1 MANPKKSKE
10 EIKSIIH
17 LIASPLMGSDLQERK
32 RETLIISIP
41 VNDVL
46 SSCLLANFPICLCRD
61 GLATDR
67 SDSMGWND

>member
-1 MANPKKSKE
+1 MANPPKEQVRNKKYNS
-10 EIKSIIH
+10 SNR
-17 LIASPLMGSDLQERK
+17 LPLMGSDLQERK